1 MGGEPIVIFHSK
13 GAVSALDK
21 QQISLSRE
29 DGSTGVFN
37 RKLDG
42 QVLTFSTT
50 DTTFVDAQTASV
62 WDITG
67 KAISGPL
74 KDKKLTPGVQGDYF
88 TFVWLVFKPETEIYT
103 ESTSSANVRQFL
115 RISLASGDNGLWMTQ

>member
-1 MGGEPIVIFHSK
+1 MGGDPIVIFHGN

-42 QVLTFSTT
+42 QILTFSATGR
-50 DTTFVDAQTASV
+50 TFVDAQTASV

-74 KDKKLTPGVQGDYF
+74 KNKALSPVVHGDYF
-88 TFVWLVFKPETEIYT
+88 AFVWLVFKPETEIYT
-103 ESTSSANVRQFL
+103 E
-115 RISLASGDNGLWMTQ
+115 